1 MAQEKSLADDR
12 VFFMRIRDEA
22 SAKIDEMPHE
32 GDAWPQL
39 GIMLEQQERMVRDAL
54 FQATMTADRLGRLA
68 AALQT
73 EQA

>member
-1 MAQEKSLADDR
+1 MAQEKSLADGL

-22 SAKIDEMPHE
+22 SAKIDAMPHD
-32 GDAWPQL
+32 GDAWPHL
-39 GIMLEQQERMVRDAL
+39 GTMLEQQDRMVRDAL
-54 FQATMTADRLGRLA
+54 VAATMTAARLGQLA